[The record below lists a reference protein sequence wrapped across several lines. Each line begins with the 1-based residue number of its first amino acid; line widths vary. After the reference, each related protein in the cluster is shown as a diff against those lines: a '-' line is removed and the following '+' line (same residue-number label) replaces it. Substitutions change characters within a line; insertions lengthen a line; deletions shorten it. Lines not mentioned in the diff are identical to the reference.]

1 MTWISPWKLTVAPP
15 LAVAVILGV
24 MAFPRPSAGQAPQG
38 DPARVTF
45 TKDVA
50 PILQRSCQNCHRPN
64 GGVAPMALTTYEEVR
79 PWAKAIKLRTQ
90 RREMPPWF
98 IEKNVGIQKFKDD
111 FSLSDEEIA
120 TIGKW
125 VDGGA
130 PRGELAHM
138 PPPRQFTDINAW
150 NIGEPDLVIDSP
162 LLKVEAA
169 AGDWHS
175 PYVGATETGLTEDR
189 WIAAF
194 EVKEYR
200 PGEVRRTAGRPGA
213 GNDFFVLHHQ
223 ALSSLPPYDQIAPET
238 GEPDTRTDAERG
250 AAELARLKGSLQYVY
265 EVGQNAQYVP
275 QDVGVALKAGGK
287 IYFTAS
293 HLHSIGKEVNLHV
306 RIGFKL
312 HPKGYQPKYPQ
323 GMSLLRSAG
332 SGLGAEL
339 DIPGNT
345 ENVRF
350 DRFLKVDG
358 PVRMVTFEPH
368 LHASGTRMCVEAM
381 YPDGRTE
388 MLNCSGYNHSWV
400 QAYTY
405 EDDHAPLLPTG
416 TILHLIAWYDNS
428 ERNPRVVDPRNW
440 KGTGHRS
447 IDDMMILLSRYI
459 YYTEDEFKAV
469 VAERAERLKQLK
481 TTTTAQN
488 DD

>member
-1 MTWISPWKLTVAPP
+1 MTWTLRRTVTLS
-15 LAVAVILGV
+15 LALSVLVVLAE
-24 MAFPRPSAGQAPQG
+24 MAFPGPSAGQVPQQ
-38 DPARVTF
+38 PTNSATF
-45 TKDVA
+45 TKDIA

-64 GGVAPMALTTYEEVR
+64 GGVAPMALTTFEEVR
-79 PWAKAIKLRTQ
+79 PWAKAIKLRTA

-98 IEKNVGIQKFKDD
+98 IEKNIGIQHFKDD

-120 TIGKW
+120 TIGRW
-125 VDGGA
+125 VDNGA
-130 PRGELAHM
+130 PRGDLAHL
-138 PPPRQFTDINAW
+138 PPPRQFSDLNAW
-150 NIGEPDLVIDSP
+150 NIGEPDLIVDSP

-175 PYVGATETGLTEDR
+175 PYVGATATGLTEDR

-223 ALSSLPPYDQIAPET
+223 AISSLPPYDQIAPE
-238 GEPDTRTDAERG
+238 GGDKRTDAERG
-250 AAELARLKGSLQYVY
+250 AAELERLKGSLQYVY

-275 QDVGVALKAGGK
+275 KDVGVALKAGGK
-287 IYFTAS
+287 VFFTAS
-293 HLHSIGKEVNLHV
+293 HLHSIGKDVDFHI

-332 SGLGAEL
+332 TGLGSEL

-345 ENVRF
+345 DNVRF
-350 DRFLKVDG
+350 DRFFTVDG

-381 YPDGRTE
+381 YPDGHTE

-405 EDDHAPLLPTG
+405 EDDYAPLLPKG
-416 TILHLIAWYDNS
+416 TILHVTAWYDNTAK
-428 ERNPRVVDPRNW
+428 NPRVVDPRNW

-447 IDDMMILLSRYI
+447 IDDMLILLSRYI
-459 YYTEDEFKAV
+459 YYSEEEFKEV
-469 VAERAERLKQLK
+469 VAEREQRLKLRRAA
-481 TTTTAQN
+481 TSTQN
-488 DD
+488 QQ